1 MIDNG
6 LFLNKSDLTTVTTTL
21 SAHFVKHNTYLC
33 ILPLQ
38 KKHLISEESVEVVDR
53 QQHQKLCNF
62 WLSYNVVTLRKRRKC
77 KSKKNKNGHAK

>member
-21 SAHFVKHNTYLC
+21 SAHFVTQH
-33 ILPLQ
+33 LPVYFAIAK

-77 KSKKNKNGHAK
+77 KSEKNKNGHAK